1 MKGEVELYHEMPLQM
16 LLQGY
21 EDKLGI
27 SGHYALVHLY
37 EKHKEYFEYS
47 IQRLKQGR
55 PVILDNSI
63 FELGTAFDADR
74 FAFWI
79 KELVKYA
86 GKGNVNRN
94 LLYII
99 PDVLD
104 DYEGTVSQ
112 AKNFLQKYEKLPG
125 KKMAVAQGKTCSEL
139 LHCYQELNSL
149 TNLDRT
155 GISFNCEAYTS
166 SSKDSCAEDNYDDW
180 ETTLKAWGSGRIR
193 FINTLLESYKEL
205 SELPSRLHLLGCSL
219 PQEFKYY
226 KGMDAIASVDTSNP
240 VVHGIKGIAYTQY
253 GLVRKESIKLADL
266 FETSVTTP
274 QLDLIEWNT
283 TVFRWFING

>member
-21 EDKLGI
+21 EDKLNI

-112 AKNFLQKYEKLPG
+112 AKDFLQKYEKLPG

-155 GISFNCEAYTS
+155 GISFNCEAYNPS
-166 SSKDSCAEDNYDDW
+166 SEVNLDI

-205 SELPSRLHLLGCSL
+205 PSRLHLLGCSL

-226 KGMDAIASVDTSNP
+226 RGMDAIASVDTSNP
-240 VVHGIKGIAYTQY
+240 VVHGIKGIPYTQY

-274 QLDLIEWNT
+274 QLELIEWNT

>member
-21 EDKLGI
+21 EDKLDI

-47 IQRLKQGR
+47 VLRLRQGY

-86 GKGNVNRN
+86 GKGNVSRN

-104 DYEGTVSQ
+104 DYEGTVTQ

-166 SSKDSCAEDNYDDW
+166 SSKDSCAEDNVD
-180 ETTLKAWGSGRIR
+180 ELTTLKAWGSGRIR

-226 KGMDAIASVDTSNP
+226 RGMDAIASIDTSNP
-240 VVHGIKGIAYTQY
+240 VVHGIKGIAYTHD
-253 GLVRKESIKLADL
+253 GLDRKESIKLADL
-266 FETSVTTP
+266 FETSVITP

-283 TVFRWFING
+283 AVFRWFING

>member
-21 EDKLGI
+21 EDRLDI

-47 IQRLKQGR
+47 VLRLRQDY

-104 DYEGTVSQ
+104 DYEGTVTQ
-112 AKNFLQKYEKLPG
+112 AKDFLQKYEKLPG

-139 LHCYQELNSL
+139 LYCYQVLNSL

-166 SSKDSCAEDNYDDW
+166 SSKDSCAEDKVDEW

-205 SELPSRLHLLGCSL
+205 SQLPSRLHLLGCSL

-226 KGMDAIASVDTSNP
+226 RGMAAIASIDTSNP
-240 VVHGIKGIAYTQY
+240 VVHGIKGIAYTHD
-253 GLVRKESIKLADL
+253 GLDRKESIKLADL
-266 FETSVTTP
+266 FETSVTIP
-274 QLDLIEWNT
+274 QLDIIEWNT
-283 TVFRWFING
+283 AVFRWFING

>member
-21 EDKLGI
+21 EDKLNI

-47 IQRLKQGR
+47 VQRLKQGR

-166 SSKDSCAEDNYDDW
+166 SSEDSCAEDNFEE
-180 ETTLKAWGSGRIR
+180 ETILKAWGSGRIR
-193 FINTLLESYKEL
+193 FINTLLESYREL

-226 KGMDAIASVDTSNP
+226 RGMDAIASIDTSNP
-240 VVHGIKGIAYTQY
+240 VVHGIKGIAYTHA
-253 GLVRKESIKLADL
+253 GLDRKESIKLADL
-266 FETSVTTP
+266 FETSVITP

-283 TVFRWFING
+283 AVFRWFING

>member
-226 KGMDAIASVDTSNP
+226 RGMDAIASIDTSNP
-240 VVHGIKGIAYTQY
+240 VVHGIKGIAYTY
-253 GLVRKESIKLADL
+253 AGLDRKESIKLADL
-266 FETSVTTP
+266 FETNVITP

-283 TVFRWFING
+283 AVFRWFING

>member
-21 EDKLGI
+21 EDKLNI

-104 DYEGTVSQ
+104 DCEGTVSQ

-125 KKMAVAQGKTCSEL
+125 KKMAVAQGKTYSEL
-139 LHCYQELNSL
+139 LYCYQELNSL

-226 KGMDAIASVDTSNP
+226 RGMDAIASIDTSNP
-240 VVHGIKGIAYTQY
+240 VVHGIKGIAYTHA
-253 GLVRKESIKLADL
+253 GLDRKESIKLADL
-266 FETSVTTP
+266 FETNVITP

-283 TVFRWFING
+283 AVFRWFING